1 MKKKYFGIISW
12 GMLLS
17 SFAQAQEYNSAEVYQ
32 SAFNLVQEKYIHYQ
46 PEDIENMAINGL
58 KALHNIDK
66 NLSVADDEKRMSL
79 YYKGRVVRSHLKP
92 ENRQNIKAWN
102 KLTENM
108 IKAAQNVSSR
118 AKQNDFMIL
127 DTIMEEAVNQS
138 LDGVSKYYP
147 EGQSEAVV
155 KSGAAKSFAAGLQDN
170 ILYIKISAFND
181 YTIKNLEKTWQE
193 NPNYEGI
200 ILDLRGSVG
209 GELSEAMKV
218 ADMFLSGGI
227 MVAESKADGK
237 ITYYHADEE
246 DKTQDKPL
254 VILVDGETMSAAE
267 LVASAMQAQSRG
279 KLVGTT
285 TFGKGSKQEL
295 YELPNGAVMGLTRG
309 YFYTAGG
316 EALDG
321 NGVMPDICTYGT
333 QEVANMEKFVNQKPQ
348 TICQSQGR
356 EKQEFDISVAK
367 YIIESQ
373 L

>member
-1 MKKKYFGIISW
+1 MKKKYFGIICW

-17 SFAQAQEYNSAEVYQ
+17 SFVQAQEYNSAEVYQ

-92 ENRQNIKAWN
+92 ENRQNIEAWN

-218 ADMFLSGGI
+218 ADMFLSGGTFVSPSGNGMDYDYSNNNGWGSRSFI
-227 MVAESKADGK
+227 DKFSDSQFRESLGEY
-237 ITYYHADEE
+237 TYNDVQSTTGTETANV
-246 DKTQDKPL
+246 KPKKKR
-254 VILVDGETMSAAE
+254 VIVYTLVD
-267 LVASAMQAQSRG
+267 
-279 KLVGTT
+279 
-285 TFGKGSKQEL
+285 
-295 YELPNGAVMGLTRG
+295 
-309 YFYTAGG
+309 
-316 EALDG
+316 
-321 NGVMPDICTYGT
+321 
-333 QEVANMEKFVNQKPQ
+333 
-348 TICQSQGR
+348 
-356 EKQEFDISVAK
+356 
-367 YIIESQ
+367 
-373 L
+373 